1 MLSVPHK
8 HTQKKKKKKKRMKEN
23 RDEKSL
29 PLLQKWALLV
39 LNLVMAGD
47 LSAVFSRHAEAGVSH
62 IWSDE

>member
-1 MLSVPHK
+1 
-8 HTQKKKKKKKRMKEN
+8 MKEN

-47 LSAVFSRHAEAGVSH
+47 LSAVFSRHAEAGVSQMNGC
-62 IWSDE
+62 IWSDEWLNKLSGKTNITR